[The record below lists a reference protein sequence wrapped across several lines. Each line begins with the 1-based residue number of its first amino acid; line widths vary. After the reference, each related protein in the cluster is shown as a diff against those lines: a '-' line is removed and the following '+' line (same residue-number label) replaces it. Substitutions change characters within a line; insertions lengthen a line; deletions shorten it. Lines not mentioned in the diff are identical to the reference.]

1 MSACA
6 PCAANNAGVGDCD
19 RHTPAV
25 QAVARAIAISTQ
37 EVAEPT
43 DEMIGWFI
51 EDGLVVA
58 GNWSAAGAEHLTF
71 TDHGT
76 VGDRRHFTINGQRW
90 AEPDPNAEG
99 HNVLVPMVPCGP
111 CDDCF
116 ETGWIEAP

>member
-1 MSACA
+1 MTACA
-6 PCAANNAGVGDCD
+6 PCAANNADVGECD

-25 QAVARAIAISTQ
+25 QEVARAIATATQ
-37 EVAEPT
+37 EVVEPT

-51 EDGLVVA
+51 QDGLVVA
-58 GNWSAAGAEHLTF
+58 GDWPADVMVVTF
-71 TDHGT
+71 TDHGN

-99 HNVLVPMVPCGP
+99 FNVLVPMVPCAP

-116 ETGWIEAP
+116 QTGWIEAP